1 MQLFH
6 DISSSLVQADWSVGM
21 TPEKIGYVSGYMARK
36 NLPVLKQMT
45 ITVGGLSNLKRFS
58 KFFLL
63 ANFLVNLQKS
73 N

>member
-1 MQLFH
+1 
-6 DISSSLVQADWSVGM
+6 VQADWSVGM

-36 NLPVLKQMT
+36 NLPVLKRMA
-45 ITVGGLSNLKRFS
+45 ITVSNLQRFS

-63 ANFLVNLQKS
+63 ANSLVNLQKS